1 MPSVRDTAVRL
12 GATGTSSI
20 VHDLFRH
27 INGVPAGRSIS
38 VRRQIAG
45 MEGPHIKVNLIRV
58 SPGTFTG
65 TDLDSLDLAIADI
78 RTVYQQVDLGVD
90 IDHMSI
96 DGDDGEEFRVIIRSS
111 RGKKL
116 LRRFRG
122 AGNDNL
128 DVFFVPV
135 WDVPEF
141 ADGVVVYHVG
151 EEPPEVPGPFRL
163 DRFGHA
169 AGPQKAKRS
178 DASRCRSKKLAG
190 QKGAAVGVNF
200 ATFGLGN
207 EELPIGPLGL
217 LLAHQVGHLLGLI
230 DSLADA
236 QNVMNYEPAGI
247 ELDDRQRDIIFSSC
261 AIQ

>member
-1 MPSVRDTAVRL
+1 MPSVRETAVRL
-12 GATGTSSI
+12 GATGTISV

-27 INGVPAGRSIS
+27 INSVPAGRTIS
-38 VRRQIAG
+38 LRSHIAG
-45 MEGPHIKVNLIRV
+45 IDGPHIKVNLIRV
-58 SPGTFTG
+58 SPATFTAA
-65 TDLDSLDLAIADI
+65 DLDSLDVAIADI

-90 IDHMSI
+90 IDHMAI
-96 DGDDGEEFRVIIRSS
+96 DGDDGETFRVIIRSS

-135 WDVPEF
+135 WDIPDF
-141 ADGVVVYHVG
+141 ADGVVVYHPS
-151 EEPPEVPGPFRL
+151 EQPPEDPGPFFL

-169 AGPQKAKRS
+169 AGAQKAKRS
-178 DASRCRSKKLAG
+178 DPSRCRSRKLAG

-207 EELPIGPLGL
+207 DGIPISPLGL
-217 LLAHQVGHLLGLI
+217 RLAHQVGHLLGLG
-230 DSLADA
+230 DLLADE
-236 QNVMNYEPAGI
+236 QNIMNYEPAGI
-247 ELDDRQRDIIFSSC
+247 EINDQQRDIIFSNC